1 MGSLIQT
8 VRTTTSLLLWSV
20 LLLSW
25 PLSPRPSLRL
35 RLTLMPTTMVP
46 TVMVP
51 IPPTDTEAT
60 DMDTHMP
67 TTERGPLRLSPRL
80 MLMLCTDTTDMP
92 APMLMDTL
100 PTATM
105 ERGPLMLSQRPRL
118 MLTTV
123 STDMVPLL
131 PTVTEAMDMD
141 THTPTDTT
149 ERDLL
154 MLSQRL
160 MPTMDTMDMPD
171 PTSMVDTVPM
181 VPTPDTTGD
190 KFPAKEDSVQQSSR
204 SSIANIIGQ
213 NCISRHSVPIYLV

>member
-1 MGSLIQT
+1 MG
-8 VRTTTSLLLWSV
+8 SLLLWSV

-35 RLTLMPTTMVP
+35 RLTLMPTTMGP
-46 TVMVP
+46 TGMVP
-51 IPPTDTEAT
+51 IPPMDTEAT

-92 APMLMDTL
+92 APMLMDTE
-100 PTATM
+100 ATDM
-105 ERGPLMLSQRPRL
+105 DTPPMATTERGPLMLSQRPRL

-123 STDMVPLL
+123 STDMDP
-131 PTVTEAMDMD
+131 
-141 THTPTDTT
+141 HTPTDTT

-160 MPTMDTMDMPD
+160 MPTTDTTDMPD

>member
-60 DMDTHMP
+60 DMDTP
-67 TTERGPLRLSPRL
+67 
-80 MLMLCTDTTDMP
+80 MLMDTEATD
-92 APMLMDTL
+92 MDTL

-141 THTPTDTT
+141 THTP
-149 ERDLL
+149 
-154 MLSQRL
+154 
-160 MPTMDTMDMPD
+160 
-171 PTSMVDTVPM
+171 
-181 VPTPDTTGD
+181 
-190 KFPAKEDSVQQSSR
+190 
-204 SSIANIIGQ
+204 
-213 NCISRHSVPIYLV
+213 

>member
-92 APMLMDTL
+92 APMLMDTE
-100 PTATM
+100 ATDM
-105 ERGPLMLSQRPRL
+105 DPPPMATTERGPLMLSQRPRL

-131 PTVTEAMDMD
+131 PTDTEAM
-141 THTPTDTT
+141 DTT

-160 MPTMDTMDMPD
+160 MPTTDTTDMPD

>member
-92 APMLMDTL
+92 APMLMDTE
-100 PTATM
+100 ATDM
-105 ERGPLMLSQRPRL
+105 DTPPMATTERGPLMLSQRPRL

-131 PTVTEAMDMD
+131 PT
-141 THTPTDTT
+141 DTT

-160 MPTMDTMDMPD
+160 MPTTDTTDMPD

>member
-1 MGSLIQT
+1 M
-8 VRTTTSLLLWSV
+8 
-20 LLLSW
+20 
-25 PLSPRPSLRL
+25 
-35 RLTLMPTTMVP
+35 
-46 TVMVP
+46 
-51 IPPTDTEAT
+51 DTEAT

-80 MLMLCTDTTDMP
+80 MLML
-92 APMLMDTL
+92 
-100 PTATM
+100 
-105 ERGPLMLSQRPRL
+105 
-118 MLTTV
+118 

-131 PTVTEAMDMD
+131 PTDTEATDMD

-171 PTSMVDTVPM
+171 PMSMVDTVPM

-213 NCISRHSVPIYLV
+213 NCIS

>member
-1 MGSLIQT
+1 MG
-8 VRTTTSLLLWSV
+8 SLLLWSV

-35 RLTLMPTTMVP
+35 RLTLMPTTVVP

-80 MLMLCTDTTDMP
+80 M
-92 APMLMDTL
+92 
-100 PTATM
+100 
-105 ERGPLMLSQRPRL
+105 
-118 MLTTV
+118 
-123 STDMVPLL
+123 
-131 PTVTEAMDMD
+131 
-141 THTPTDTT
+141 
-149 ERDLL
+149 
-154 MLSQRL
+154 L

-213 NCISRHSVPIYLV
+213 NCISRHSV

>member
-51 IPPTDTEAT
+51 IPPMDTEAT

-67 TTERGPLRLSPRL
+67 TTERGPLMLSQRL
-80 MLMLCTDTTDMP
+80 MLML
-92 APMLMDTL
+92 
-100 PTATM
+100 
-105 ERGPLMLSQRPRL
+105 S
-118 MLTTV
+118 TV
-123 STDMVPLL
+123 STDMVPPL
-131 PTVTEAMDMD
+131 PTDTEATDMD

-160 MPTMDTMDMPD
+160 MPTTDPTDTPD

>member
-1 MGSLIQT
+1 MG
-8 VRTTTSLLLWSV
+8 SLLLWSV

-60 DMDTHMP
+60 DMDT
-67 TTERGPLRLSPRL
+67 
-80 MLMLCTDTTDMP
+80 
-92 APMLMDTL
+92 L

-118 MLTTV
+118 M
-123 STDMVPLL
+123 
-131 PTVTEAMDMD
+131 
-141 THTPTDTT
+141 
-149 ERDLL
+149 
-154 MLSQRL
+154 
-160 MPTMDTMDMPD
+160 PTMDTI
-171 PTSMVDTVPM
+171 
-181 VPTPDTTGD
+181 GD

>member
-51 IPPTDTEAT
+51 IPPMDTEAT

-92 APMLMDTL
+92 APMLMDTE
-100 PTATM
+100 AT
-105 ERGPLMLSQRPRL
+105 
-118 MLTTV
+118 
-123 STDMVPLL
+123 
-131 PTVTEAMDMD
+131 DMD

-213 NCISRHSVPIYLV
+213 NCIPRHSVPIYLV

>member
-46 TVMVP
+46 TDMVP
-51 IPPTDTEAT
+51 IPA
-60 DMDTHMP
+60 MDTHMP

-92 APMLMDTL
+92 APMLMDTEATDMDTL

-154 MLSQRL
+154 MLSQ
-160 MPTMDTMDMPD
+160 
-171 PTSMVDTVPM
+171 
-181 VPTPDTTGD
+181 
-190 KFPAKEDSVQQSSR
+190 
-204 SSIANIIGQ
+204 
-213 NCISRHSVPIYLV
+213 

>member
-51 IPPTDTEAT
+51 IPPMDTEAT

-80 MLMLCTDTTDMP
+80 MLMLCTDTTDIP
-92 APMLMDTL
+92 APMLMDTE
-100 PTATM
+100 ATDM
-105 ERGPLMLSQRPRL
+105 DTPPMATTERGPLMLSQRPRL
-118 MLTTV
+118 M
-123 STDMVPLL
+123 
-131 PTVTEAMDMD
+131 
-141 THTPTDTT
+141 DTT

-160 MPTMDTMDMPD
+160 MPTTDTTDMPD

-204 SSIANIIGQ
+204 SSIANI
-213 NCISRHSVPIYLV
+213 

>member
-80 MLMLCTDTTDMP
+80 
-92 APMLMDTL
+92 
-100 PTATM
+100 
-105 ERGPLMLSQRPRL
+105 RL

-190 KFPAKEDSVQQSSR
+190 KFPAKEGSVQQSSR

>member
-1 MGSLIQT
+1 MG
-8 VRTTTSLLLWSV
+8 SLLLWSV

-80 MLMLCTDTTDMP
+80 MLMLCMDTT
-92 APMLMDTL
+92 
-100 PTATM
+100 
-105 ERGPLMLSQRPRL
+105 
-118 MLTTV
+118 
-123 STDMVPLL
+123 
-131 PTVTEAMDMD
+131 
-141 THTPTDTT
+141 
-149 ERDLL
+149 
-154 MLSQRL
+154 
-160 MPTMDTMDMPD
+160 DMPD